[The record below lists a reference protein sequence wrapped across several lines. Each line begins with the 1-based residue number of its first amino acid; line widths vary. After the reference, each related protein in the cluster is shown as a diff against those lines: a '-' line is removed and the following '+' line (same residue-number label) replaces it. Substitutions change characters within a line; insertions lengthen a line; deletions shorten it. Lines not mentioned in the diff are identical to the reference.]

1 MLAPVRG
8 GRAGWPWLLVTGL
21 ALLGCQTEP
30 RTVWRERPETDRAAP
45 PAGHAVFA
53 AVLERA
59 DSRLDGRSLPPSP
72 EVTRSYKRILR
83 RASVFTDVFGPE
95 AAGRSGTASLRLR
108 SDLVLD
114 DNAGGNVGRSILIA
128 VSLTLLRPVLPFQ
141 LDLVGVMQLDV
152 RLPGVKEVRS
162 YRSRAAATR
171 TYTHS
176 SQYRGAM
183 EVVMREVTTENL
195 RDIIAQ
201 LQGDPALTAAPAFER
216 PR

>member
-1 MLAPVRG
+1 MLG
-8 GRAGWPWLLVTGL
+8 LVL
-21 ALLGCQTEP
+21 PGCQAEP
-30 RTVWRERPETDRAAP
+30 RTDWRERPGTDRDAP

-59 DSRLDGRSLPPSP
+59 DSRLDGRSLPPSQ
-72 EVTRSYKRILR
+72 EVTRSYTRILR

-95 AAGRSGTASLRLR
+95 SAGRSGAASLRLR

-114 DNAGGNVGRSILIA
+114 DRAAGNVGRSILIA
-128 VSLTLLRPVLPFQ
+128 VSLGLLRPSLPFQ
-141 LDLVGVMQLDV
+141 LDLDGEMQLDV
-152 RLPGVKEVRS
+152 RLPGEAEARR

-176 SQYRGAM
+176 SQHRSAM
-183 EVVMREVTTENL
+183 DVVMREVTTENL
-195 RDIIAQ
+195 RDIVAQ
-201 LQGDPALTAAPAFER
+201 LRADPSLTAAPAFER